1 MGRNPVRRFH
11 IVDAIALIAATAAG
25 LALTRRWGILGVIHE
40 KILTKYFPDGILRPP
55 DDGNLSDLGGYFL
68 APWSLAL
75 VAVRL
80 YVPRASRGRLL
91 TKPGFVATGTASIFM
106 ILRLA
111 QFTVED
117 ALLFGGD
124 LHEFSLVHSVT
135 EASPVAIA
143 VITAWTLMAALGR
156 WRAEASWIDRAGR
169 AVGVAWVAMA
179 LMDWFRW
186 PIY

>member
-1 MGRNPVRRFH
+1 MAQNTLRRFH

-25 LALTRRWGILGVIHE
+25 LALTRRWGLLGVIHE
-40 KILTKYFPDGILRPP
+40 KLLTKYFPDGILRPP
-55 DDGNLSDLGGYFL
+55 DDGNLSDLGVYFL

-75 VAVRL
+75 AALRL
-80 YVPRASRGRLL
+80 YVPRVSRGRLL
-91 TKPGFVATGTASIFM
+91 TKPGFVATGTATIFM

-117 ALLFGGD
+117 GLLFGGQ
-124 LHEFSLVHSVT
+124 LNEFLLVHRVT
-135 EASPVAIA
+135 EACPVAIA
-143 VITAWTLMAALGR
+143 VMTSWTLMAALGR

-169 AVGVAWVAMA
+169 AVGAGWVAMA
-179 LMDWFRW
+179 LMVWFRW

>member
-1 MGRNPVRRFH
+1 MGHKPVRRFH
-11 IVDAIALIAATAAG
+11 IVDTIALIAATAVG
-25 LALTRRWGILGVIHE
+25 LALTRRWGILGVIYE
-40 KILTKYFPDGILRPP
+40 KLLTKYFPDGILRPP

-91 TKPGFVATGTASIFM
+91 TRPGFVATGTASIFM

-117 ALLFGGD
+117 ALLFGGE

-169 AVGVAWVAMA
+169 GVGFGWVVMA